1 MYSDMHYLIPADA
14 YINQLRS
21 SYPYARN
28 NGESNVSVMVQKRKK
43 ATTPGYSNLVY
54 EPNR

>member
-21 SYPYARN
+21 NYPYARN
-28 NGESNVSVMVQKRKK
+28 NGEYCNVLQ
-43 ATTPGYSNLVY
+43 
-54 EPNR
+54 

>member
-21 SYPYARN
+21 NYPYAERFAIAAPS
-28 NGESNVSVMVQKRKK
+28 GNV
-43 ATTPGYSNLVY
+43 T
-54 EPNR
+54 